1 MSCSQL
7 GVQGGGELWVHAT
20 GADSSVETELTL
32 RNADFEE
39 LGRMTVPWVPA
50 HLAVTESHVVAAS
63 EGSVLVWEIKI
74 GLFLRDVTCA
84 NSVGMQGMQFVT
96 QLQSWSNES
105 NSRSNFSE
113 C

>member
-1 MSCSQL
+1 MSCCQL

-20 GADSSVETELTL
+20 RADTSEGTELAL

-39 LGRMTVPWVPA
+39 LGRLTVSWVPT

-74 GLFLRDVTCA
+74 GLFHCHVT
-84 NSVGMQGMQFVT
+84 
-96 QLQSWSNES
+96 
-105 NSRSNFSE
+105 
-113 C
+113 